1 MANLNFPAN
10 PTTGQTHS
18 VGDKTWQWS
27 GVAWQVVRTSNPGQS
42 AYDIAIANGFVGT
55 EAQWIA
61 SLKGEKGDTG
71 NTGPKGDTGDRGSQG
86 DPGSDGADGTN
97 GSDGADGV
105 GIPLGGTTGQVLAKN
120 SGGDYD
126 TKWITP
132 DYESNYNIPEGG
144 SQGQFLGKA
153 SATSG
158 DIAWMNVPT
167 SEGNQELPNGGNA
180 GQVLAKTSSA
190 NGAVAWVDPVAGEG
204 NVPSGGTSGQ
214 VLTKNSAFD
223 GDFVWAAPVKE
234 IPTGGTVGQIL
245 VKNSTTD
252 GDLVW
257 ADNSGGTG
265 SGLPTGGT
273 TGQVLTKNS
282 SNVGDASWA
291 TPAVGLT
298 DAPNNANLYGRKGGA
313 WSIVKQSYAFTEL
326 SDAPTTYLGQGGKV
340 LSVKSD
346 ESGLELIDVTA
357 DEGTGSLVPD
367 YGEHLYWR
375 ILVHA
380 ITSGNRVG
388 IQEIEFK
395 NTSQGPDLTGTG
407 TAICSS
413 QEQSPDGAFDN
424 AINGA
429 WFSNSGQAVDG
440 QWIGYQFP
448 SAVSIRYVTV
458 MGSQDYPAQSPTN
471 FEIQYS
477 DDGSTWTTAWAVT
490 DPGNW
495 NTGQYRYYHAPVGLN
510 FTDLDDVP
518 PTFVGQANKYLQVRS
533 DEKGMNFVTIA
544 TVPTGGNVGQ
554 VLVKTGTNNTD
565 YAWQAAPSSGI
576 TDAPSDGQTYGRRNA
591 AWFVVPAAGSG
602 GDLPDLTG
610 NQGKYLAVNASG
622 TAVEWVEPET
632 VTGGTDFGGKWIKG
646 TIASTPSSD
655 YGATA
660 YYTASSNFTVTAGQ
674 RVEVEAYITR
684 TTSSDASI
692 LIGNSVNAYLAT
704 HQSDGNYVLY
714 RRINGSNTALGASG
728 SLTTTNYAGVHRLS
742 FTIVVGSNGYQYIT
756 GRHDVTDVVNYA
768 DTTYNITSA
777 PIKVSI
783 GTSNPAKCVVR
794 YRIVDETEFGTGGG
808 GTADYPDFVGQAG
821 KVLAVNPEEDGVQW
835 VDATTGGG
843 SGGSPSFAPVSAT
856 STGVSQDITLP
867 VAVATKYDVDVYING
882 IHQNIDEYTISGTT
896 LTLTANAAGDP
907 IEIRAAGGSVSE
919 GGAGGITE
927 APEDGK
933 PYMRQD
939 GEWVEY
945 VEPVGSGSGEADPY
959 YRMSGFFAASPA
971 VNEVLAIYVVDVP
984 VTIPA
989 NWSGSQAK
997 LIGMQPTA
1005 DFTLSI
1011 RKNSTTE
1018 IGTLSVNTAGVA
1030 TFTTT
1035 DGTSKTLTTGDALS
1049 IHAPGVSDTITNLT
1063 WLLRGNK

>member
-120 SGGDYD
+120 SGNDYD
-126 TKWITP
+126 TRWITP
-132 DYESNYNIPEGG
+132 DYDSNYNIPEGG
-144 SQGQFLGKA
+144 SQGQFLGKV
-153 SATSG
+153 SAASG
-158 DIAWMNVPT
+158 DIAWLNVPT
-167 SEGNQELPNGGNA
+167 SEGTQELPNGGNT
-180 GQVLAKTSSA
+180 GQVLAKTSTA

-214 VLTKNSAFD
+214 ILTKNSQFD
-223 GDFVWAAPVKE
+223 GDFAWAAPVKE
-234 IPTGGTVGQIL
+234 IPTGGAVGQIL

-265 SGLPTGGT
+265 GGLPTGGT

-313 WSIVKQSYAFTEL
+313 WSVVKQTYAFTDL
-326 SDAPTTYLGQGGKV
+326 SNVPTTFLGQGGKV
-340 LSVKSD
+340 LAVKSD
-346 ESGLELIDVTA
+346 ETGLELIDVEA
-357 DEGTGSLVPD
+357 DAGSGSLVPD
-367 YGEHLYWR
+367 YGEHLHWR
-375 ILVHA
+375 ILTHA
-380 ITSGNRVG
+380 TGGGSQVG

-407 TAICSS
+407 TTTASSS
-413 QEQSPDGAFDN
+413 QSGQGPEGAFDN
-424 AINGA
+424 VISGA
-429 WFSNSGQAVDG
+429 WFSDTGQAVDG
-440 QWIGYQFP
+440 QWIAYHFP

-458 MGSQDYPAQSPTN
+458 MGSQDYPDRSPTN

-477 DDGSTWTTAWAVT
+477 DDGSAWTTAWAVT

-510 FTDLDDVP
+510 YTDLDDVP
-518 PTFVGQANKYLQVRS
+518 PTYVGQANKYLQVRS
-533 DEKGMNFVTIA
+533 DEKGVNFVTL
-544 TVPTGGNVGQ
+544 TGLLPTGGNTGQ
-554 VLVKTGTNNTD
+554 ILIKTGTNNTD
-565 YAWQAAPSSGI
+565 YAWQNAPVPAVLEAP
-576 TDAPSDGQTYGRRNA
+576 TDSQYYTRRNS
-591 AWFVVPAAGSG
+591 AWVPLPNGGS
-602 GDLPDLTG
+602 DLPDISG
-610 NQGKYLAVNASG
+610 NSGKILAVNASG
-622 TAVEWVEPET
+622 TALEWIEKTAEAGGGPVGWET
-632 VTGGTDFGGKWIKG
+632 LAFWDYSLHGQSTGVVADLTGYTDVMVIAQDVVMASASWRTVQLSSDGGATWDLTANRYISLAASGTAVQSDTCLYMHATSASAARTGWVSIAALDKPVPKTWVTQRESNTGLYTNAAIVNSIRVGNPTPSTPVNLTGGKVWIMAKRAVGGAEG
-646 TIASTPSSD
+646 SAS
-655 YGATA
+655 
-660 YYTASSNFTVTAGQ
+660 
-674 RVEVEAYITR
+674 
-684 TTSSDASI
+684 
-692 LIGNSVNAYLAT
+692 
-704 HQSDGNYVLY
+704 
-714 RRINGSNTALGASG
+714 
-728 SLTTTNYAGVHRLS
+728 
-742 FTIVVGSNGYQYIT
+742 
-756 GRHDVTDVVNYA
+756 
-768 DTTYNITSA
+768 
-777 PIKVSI
+777 
-783 GTSNPAKCVVR
+783 
-794 YRIVDETEFGTGGG
+794 
-808 GTADYPDFVGQAG
+808 YPDFVGNAG
-821 KVLAVNPEEDGVQW
+821 KVLKVNANEDAVEW
-835 VDATTGGG
+835 ATDLTGSGGG
-843 SGGSPSFAPVSAT
+843 SSSPSFAPVTAT
-856 STGVSQDITLP
+856 STGESQDIELP
-867 VAVATKYDVDVYING
+867 VTIATKYDIDIYING
-882 IHQNIDEYTISGTT
+882 MHWGVDEYTVSGTT
-896 LTLTANAAGDP
+896 VTLTANSAGDP
-907 IEIRAAGGSVSE
+907 IEIRAAGGGSS
-919 GGAGGITE
+919 AGSGDFPE
-927 APEDGK
+927 APIDGK

-945 VEPVGSGSGEADPY
+945 VAPTGGGSGEADPY

-984 VTIPA
+984 LTIPA
-989 NWSGSQAK
+989 DWSGSQAK
-997 LIGMQPTA
+997 LIGMQPGA

-1030 TFTTT
+1030 TFATT